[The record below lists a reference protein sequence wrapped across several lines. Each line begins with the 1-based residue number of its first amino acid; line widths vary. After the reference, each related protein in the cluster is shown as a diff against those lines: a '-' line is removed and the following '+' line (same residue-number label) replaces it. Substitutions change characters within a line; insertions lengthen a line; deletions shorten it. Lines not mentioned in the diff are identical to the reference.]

1 MIDQRHIQT
10 DTYTHTYAYF
20 FYFIFLSFFFYMHT
34 LILQKSDNSSSRDLY
49 KEAYI
54 HACKA
59 IQLDTNARYS
69 EAKNAYSIVIKV
81 NKKKEKL
88 MSSIKQNYYRTFQ
101 HCFHVYCLI

>member
-1 MIDQRHIQT
+1 
-10 DTYTHTYAYF
+10 
-20 FYFIFLSFFFYMHT
+20 MHT

-81 NKKKEKL
+81 NKKRKANVL
-88 MSSIKQNYYRTFQ
+88 Y
-101 HCFHVYCLI
+101 